1 MNLSS
6 LMNQRE
12 FPITFTSFR
21 CLLREIFGKKSW
33 SSSEHFGQGYR
44 LLYSEQ
50 FRFPNSQ
57 TLNSYKNEFIPLIS
71 DKYYPYQMYFVTGSR
86 GKYRIILLAL
96 GLFESKT
103 HGFPNYHLTMKMH
116 FCCFEINC

>member
-33 SSSEHFGQGYR
+33 SSSEHSGQGYR

-57 TLNSYKNEFIPLIS
+57 TPNSYKNEFLTTCVVNEVAVSKDELLKSEVDSKRRTSCYYLIPNQL
-71 DKYYPYQMYFVTGSR
+71 TH
-86 GKYRIILLAL
+86 
-96 GLFESKT
+96 SK
-103 HGFPNYHLTMKMH
+103 
-116 FCCFEINC
+116 